1 MFKWKDNRKFSK
13 KDFVRLFLNRGSGV
27 KGSKFMRLSQLDQ
40 KLHFVVACQAREY
53 FTKYIIVT
61 KDSFCETAFLLC
73 GHTCQELDI
82 GPSIPSQCWNQLSAV
97 PPLSFNM
104 LLQFIILSRKN
115 HMNAFVKTNAFSFIG
130 WEEIYSEKRKSIWS
144 LNKISFPATFD
155 FAALSAVFDDSG
167 VMSIINICLI
177 PKLFKNISN
186 FQNYLIRW

>member
-104 LLQFIILSRKN
+104 LLQFIILSRNKL
-115 HMNAFVKTNAFSFIG
+115 HECIG
-130 WEEIYSEKRKSIWS
+130 QTKGFFHYRVEGDLLWEEEIDLKFEQNFISGHFWLCCTECCLRWLWS
-144 LNKISFPATFD
+144 Y
-155 FAALSAVFDDSG
+155 VHHQY
-167 VMSIINICLI
+167 MSNSKTI
-177 PKLFKNISN
+177 
-186 FQNYLIRW
+186 